1 MCNFFRLVL
10 SDSWCSSLHLVWQ
23 FPCNVSSPKINIESD
38 KSSSK
43 AQKNIFLNLIAIS
56 PCFLSW
62 WVAKLIKMI
71 YYNNGILN
79 NMKNFNYLIEN
90 DQAKHWCVFS
100 KINYTLKLCFLKSTE
115 SQIIS
120 ELWSPFRVPIPIS

>member
-1 MCNFFRLVL
+1 M
-10 SDSWCSSLHLVWQ
+10 
-23 FPCNVSSPKINIESD
+23 FPSNVSSPKINIESD
-38 KSSSK
+38 KSGSK

-79 NMKNFNYLIEN
+79 NMKNFNYVIEN
-90 DQAKHWCVFS
+90 NQAKHWCAFC
-100 KINYTLKLCFLKSTE
+100 KMNYTLKLYFLKSTE
-115 SQIIS
+115 SH
-120 ELWSPFRVPIPIS
+120 

>member
-23 FPCNVSSPKINIESD
+23 FPSNVSSPKINIESD

-43 AQKNIFLNLIAIS
+43 AQKNIFLHLIAIS

-71 YYNNGILN
+71 YYNNGILTTW
-79 NMKNFNYLIEN
+79 KILITWLKTTKQN
-90 DQAKHWCVFS
+90 TDVCFPKLITHWSFA
-100 KINYTLKLCFLKSTE
+100 F
-115 SQIIS
+115 
-120 ELWSPFRVPIPIS
+120 

>member
-1 MCNFFRLVL
+1 
-10 SDSWCSSLHLVWQ
+10 
-23 FPCNVSSPKINIESD
+23 
-38 KSSSK
+38 
-43 AQKNIFLNLIAIS
+43 
-56 PCFLSW
+56 
-62 WVAKLIKMI
+62 
-71 YYNNGILN
+71 
-79 NMKNFNYLIEN
+79 MKNFNYWIEN